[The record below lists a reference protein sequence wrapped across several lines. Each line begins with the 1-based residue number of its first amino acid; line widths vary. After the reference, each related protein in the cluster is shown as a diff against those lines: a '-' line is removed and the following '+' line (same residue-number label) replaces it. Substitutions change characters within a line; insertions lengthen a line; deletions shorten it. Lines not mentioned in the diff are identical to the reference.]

1 MEDNTLSKSTNNS
14 PLCIHNVPERPEKF
28 IAFALRH
35 KAIELGLDIDEA
47 GFVNVEELISLPHAQ
62 KFHFTLEGI
71 KEFVRKDKK
80 KRYQLVDRPPLF
92 IRAVQ
97 GHSIRKVSDD
107 NSLNLIDN
115 IFLYPIVAHGT
126 YHNAWEFIKN
136 TGLNR
141 MSRNDIHFSIGYPN
155 DDYVLSGMKNDTEVI
170 VEINAPLAWFNDI
183 KVYISSNRV
192 ILSPGVDGV
201 IPTPYFKKVVDYT
214 SGKVLLSQTYK
225 ALVFIEDTTVSV
237 VSNGEMFGFAN
248 FFSLLNAHALN
259 SVSSELVNVIN
270 LPKVPFVVAI
280 REQNEEYYCLNVKQ
294 LIEKGKILHPAF
306 YIDYVTIPDGCN
318 IKEMTYDSSMAKK
331 VNISYGKYYDNLNLI
346 KSNSAI
352 DQISFLKRRHSFHE
366 YDNNHKL
373 EIHYSKRLL
382 FKFKD
387 DLIINIAFS
396 NNTIS
401 VISCYNYNKHTNTTR
416 ATKYLF
422 TNDISIFDNLSN
434 FKEEIERNIHYKYAN
449 VFILKEAYSHLMKLF
464 GNLKVIPPILFSDR
478 SHIETNKVLFD
489 KKMKEISKNIS

>member
-1 MEDNTLSKSTNNS
+1 MEDNTSSSKSTNNS
-14 PLCIHNVPERPEKF
+14 PLCIHNVPDRPEKF

-47 GFVNVEELISLPHAQ
+47 GFVNVEDLISLPHAK
-62 KFHFTLEGI
+62 KFHFTLNNI
-71 KEFVRKDKK
+71 QEFVKKDKK

-126 YHNAWEFIKN
+126 YHNAWKSIKN

-170 VEINAPLAWFNDI
+170 VEINAPLAVFNDI
-183 KVYISSNRV
+183 KIYISSNRV
-192 ILSPGVDGV
+192 ILSPGVKGV
-201 IPTPYFKKVVDYT
+201 IPISYFKKVIDYT
-214 SGKVLLSQTYK
+214 SGIVLLSQTYK
-225 ALVFIEDTTVSV
+225 ALVFIEGYTISV
-237 VSNGEMFGFAN
+237 VSCGEIFGFAN
-248 FFSLLNAHALN
+248 FFSLTNADALN
-259 SVSSELVNVIN
+259 NVSSELINIIN

-280 REQNEEYYCLNVKQ
+280 REKNEEYYCTNIKQ

-306 YIDYVTIPDGCN
+306 YIDYVTIPDGCG
-318 IKEMTYDSSMAKK
+318 IKELIYDSSMIKR
-331 VNISYGKYYDNLNLI
+331 VNINYGKYYDNLNLI
-346 KSNSAI
+346 HSSI

-366 YDNNHKL
+366 YDNNKKV

-387 DLIINIAFS
+387 DLIINISFS

-401 VISCYNYNKHTNTTR
+401 VISCYNHNKHTNITQTIE
-416 ATKYLF
+416 YLF
-422 TNDISIFDNLSN
+422 TKDISIFDNLSN
-434 FKEEIERNIHYKYAN
+434 FKEEIERNICFKYVN
-449 VFILKEAYSHLMKLF
+449 VFILKEQYSHLMKSF
-464 GNLKVIPPILFSDR
+464 DNLNIIPPILFSDR

-489 KKMKEISKNIS
+489 KKMKEISKNILY